1 MVNFA
6 YEYNFVN
13 EFDMNV
19 FSAGPVSDDAFLEMV
34 KAKTDSI
41 SDIIKYNSG
50 LSNFSTVATYNGNMY
65 KITVSRG

>member
-1 MVNFA
+1 MVDFA
-6 YEYNFVN
+6 YEYNFIN
-13 EFDMNV
+13 EFDMNI

-50 LSNFSTVATYNGNMY
+50 LSNFSTVAIYNGNMY